1 MGRAGSNDR
10 WVVERLLV
18 SHHRIEDGEQ
28 LAHAGSNGY
37 FLLFAAFDELVILR
51 FEDGIVT
58 NASEGSHI

>member
-1 MGRAGSNDR
+1 M
-10 WVVERLLV
+10 ERLLV